1 MLQSRP
7 ESRWHPGGMSVSA
20 SPSDVRF
27 VGVSLD
33 CADPAELAEFYLQLL
48 GGRLLWS
55 RPTSVGVQTPG
66 LLLIP
71 QRVED
76 YRPPQWPGASIV
88 HLDLTAGEH
97 LEEPVRRAVALG
109 ARPADPQPDPRW
121 KVLLDP
127 AGHPFC
133 ITTVAP
139 PPESLAT

>member
-1 MLQSRP
+1 MT
-7 ESRWHPGGMSVSA
+7 ESEDPG
-20 SPSDVRF
+20 DVRF

-48 GGRLLWS
+48 GGRLLWRS
-55 RPTSVGVQTPG
+55 PTSVGVQVPG

-71 QRVED
+71 QRVES

-88 HLDLTAGEH
+88 HLDLTAGDD
-97 LEEPVRRAVALG
+97 LDEPVKRAVALG
-109 ARPADPQPDPRW
+109 ARLAEPQPDPRW
-121 KVLLDP
+121 RVLLDP

-139 PPESLAT
+139 EIPAPTTTS